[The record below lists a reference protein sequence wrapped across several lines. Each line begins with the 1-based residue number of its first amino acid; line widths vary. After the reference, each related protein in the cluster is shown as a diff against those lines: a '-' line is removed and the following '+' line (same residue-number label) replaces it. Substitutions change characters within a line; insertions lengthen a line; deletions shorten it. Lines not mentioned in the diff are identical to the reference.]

1 MLKFACVAITGRYLY
16 QKSDVSGLFL
26 KTKTLF
32 QQPINFT
39 VMKKLNVLSIAF
51 FTIYFV
57 VFSACKSPQKSFEN
71 GNYDQAVDQAVE
83 RLRKTK
89 VKERDVATLVEAFN
103 YINKKETDKLGRLRL
118 DNNPEHWDDIYNIAT
133 SINRRQEAARPLL
146 AMNDEKYFGL
156 LENLRFTE
164 GIGATIAEAREG
176 AAAYLY
182 NRAFGKL
189 DIAKSGNRLM
199 AREAYNDFNA
209 ISRYYATYKDT
220 KQLSNEAYA
229 LGINHVYVKVEN
241 DSRTYLP
248 ADFERELENIF
259 VRDINEKWVK
269 YHTFK
274 DENLRYEYTIVARL
288 TNINVSPNRERRDHH
303 IEEAQVE
310 DGFEY
315 VLDKNGNVK
324 KDSLGNDIKT
334 KKFRWVRADVF
345 EVFQTK
351 EAHVTGI
358 VEYFDNRTKERVL
371 SRPIE
376 SNALFNNIS
385 VHFEGDRRALRN
397 ETACRL
403 GGRPIPFP
411 TDEGLLMT
419 VVDNMKQ
426 RAKSLIRDNDY
437 VVAR

>member
-1 MLKFACVAITGRYLY
+1 
-16 QKSDVSGLFL
+16 
-26 KTKTLF
+26 
-32 QQPINFT
+32 
-39 VMKKLNVLSIAF
+39 MKKLNAFVIAF
-51 FTIYFV
+51 FTIYLV

-71 GNYDQAVDQAVE
+71 GNYDKAVDQAVE

-118 DNNPEHWDDIYNIAT
+118 DNNPEQWDDIYALAT
-133 SINRRQEAARPLL
+133 SINHRQEAVRPLL

-164 GIGATIAEAREG
+164 EIGATIAEAREG
-176 AAAYLY
+176 AASYLY
-182 NRAFGKL
+182 NRAVGKL
-189 DIAKSGNRLM
+189 DLAKSGDRRT
-199 AREAYNDFNA
+199 ARAAYDDFNA
-209 ISRYYATYKDT
+209 ISRYYATYKDV
-220 KQLSNEAYA
+220 KQLSNEAYT
-229 LGINHVYVKVEN
+229 LGINHIYVKVEN
-241 DSRTYLP
+241 DSRAYLP
-248 ADFERELENIF
+248 ADFERELESIF

-269 YHTFK
+269 YHTYK
-274 DENLRYEYTIVARL
+274 DENLRYDYTIVTRM
-288 TNINVSPNRERRDHH
+288 TNIDVSPNGERRDHH

-345 EVFQTK
+345 EIFQTK
-351 EAHVTGI
+351 EARVSGY
-358 VEYFDNRTKERVL
+358 VEYFDNRTNERIL

-376 SNALFNNIS
+376 SNALFNN
-385 VHFEGDRRALRN
+385 VFVDFQGDRRALRN
-397 ETACRL
+397 ETASRL
-403 GGRPIPFP
+403 HGRPTPFP
-411 TDEGLLMT
+411 TDEALLMT

-426 RAKSLIRDNDY
+426 QAKSLIKNNDAI
-437 VVAR
+437 VAR

>member
-1 MLKFACVAITGRYLY
+1 
-16 QKSDVSGLFL
+16 
-26 KTKTLF
+26 
-32 QQPINFT
+32 
-39 VMKKLNVLSIAF
+39 MKKLNAFAIAF
-51 FTIYFV
+51 FTIYLV
-57 VFSACKSPQKSFEN
+57 IFSACRSPQKSFEN

-133 SINRRQEAARPLL
+133 SINRRQEAVRPLL
-146 AMNDEKYFGL
+146 AMNDEKYYGL

-164 GIGATIAEAREG
+164 GVGATIAEAREG

-182 NRAFGKL
+182 NHAVSKL
-189 DIAKSGNRLM
+189 EVAKSGDRRT
-199 AREAYNDFNA
+199 ARTAYDDFNA
-209 ISRYYATYKDT
+209 ISRYYSTYKDV
-220 KQLSNEAYA
+220 KQLSNEAYV

-241 DSRTYLP
+241 DSRAYLP
-248 ADFERELENIF
+248 ADFERELESIF

-269 YHTFK
+269 YHTYK
-274 DENLRYEYTIVARL
+274 DENLRYDYTIVARM
-288 TNINVSPNRERRDHH
+288 TNISVSPNRERRDHH

-334 KKFRWVRADVF
+334 KRFRWVRADVF
-345 EVFQTK
+345 EIFQTK
-351 EAHVTGI
+351 EAHVSGY
-358 VEYFDNRTKERVL
+358 VEYFDNRTNERVL

-376 SNALFNNIS
+376 SNALFNN
-385 VHFEGDRRALRN
+385 VFVNFQGDHRALRH

-403 GGRPIPFP
+403 GSRPTPFP
-411 TDEGLLMT
+411 TDDALLMT
-419 VVDNMKQ
+419 VVENMKQ
-426 RAKSLIRDNDY
+426 QTKSLIKNNDAI
-437 VVAR
+437 VAR